1 MGIEFDLTQRAFIDV
16 QNIFHKMEQRTLVAA
31 YKFYCKKNLENAHDA
46 MYDTKA
52 TWEVL
57 EKQIEK
63 YKLQP
68 DVLSLAELSR
78 AGNHKILDMAG
89 RIAINSKR
97 EVIYNFGKH
106 NGKTIESVAK
116 TEPGYYGW
124 MLEADFPLY
133 TKSVLQSNGEI
144 KEKRKAQDSR
154 NMEDKL
160 NARKRNLTNENN
172 VLRNYVEHAKK

>member
-1 MGIEFDLTQRAFIDV
+1 
-16 QNIFHKMEQRTLVAA
+16 
-31 YKFYCKKNLENAHDA
+31 

-89 RIAINSKR
+89 RIAINSK
-97 EVIYNFGKH
+97 GKSF
-106 NGKTIESVAK
+106 IISVSIMVK
-116 TEPGYYGW
+116 
-124 MLEADFPLY
+124 
-133 TKSVLQSNGEI
+133 Q
-144 KEKRKAQDSR
+144 
-154 NMEDKL
+154 L
-160 NARKRNLTNENN
+160 NL
-172 VLRNYVEHAKK
+172 